1 MRFVFNPQRG
11 CGVKLAKEQTPGY
24 HLPIRN
30 WSSGAK
36 RDQDTT
42 RWQHRA
48 KHDSHLFLWDIEPH
62 QVTGMADISLERQLL
77 CLTKDS
83 IREIK
88 IGPHRK
94 VNIEAEEASC
104 HCTEQTLN

>member
-1 MRFVFNPQRG
+1 MGFRG
-11 CGVKLAKEQTPGY
+11 LKE
-24 HLPIRN
+24 I
-30 WSSGAK
+30 
-36 RDQDTT
+36 QDTT

-48 KHDSHLFLWDIEPH
+48 KYDSPFIPPGYITTLDHRNGQYI
-62 QVTGMADISLERQLL
+62 TRMSLL
-77 CLTKDS
+77 CLIKDK

-94 VNIEAEEASC
+94 VNIEAEAASC